1 MNKKFIKK
9 NIFMLIFMLMSLVG
23 VVALLIM
30 VLFEHQ
36 SMKEYDKKKKELL
49 EKIHT
54 IVKQKYTPVKV
65 NIIRINKDIAG
76 YNQEITKIQKKF
88 GHPYALALKSFAEVV
103 GINLNEFKEKFD
115 TYWKDE
121 GGRATRDLIYLRYK
135 LRRFNEDFERHK
147 SSWDQAMNAFMLEA
161 QKVTLEKIDV
171 SNVDG
176 IFLAAMGKGR
186 RFSDTPKNCLKFM
199 IGMRNLM
206 IKYFA
211 EKKIEC
217 ETTDFSFN
225 YTQEP
230 LVSDIEKIARAWE
243 IVADLTKRIADA
255 KVNLKQDVL
264 ELVSFSKRG
273 LDGEKDDNYIMYRF
287 TFTVNGDLNT
297 IRRIVDK
304 LYEAYKENR
313 VYAIRNI
320 KLNRVT
326 DSIDDILEE
335 SESIKDELD
344 YDTKDTK
351 DKELKPENRQPP
363 GGVSALNQKRFGLP
377 SSIDEKTTL
386 NPRTSLKKK
395 TVKKAKKKILG
406 PKDRGY
412 GDIIIEKNNIC
423 IAEFDV
429 DYIVFDDS
437 PNN

>member
-49 EKIHT
+49 DKIHT

-65 NIIRINKDIAG
+65 NITRINKDIAG
-76 YNQEITKIQKKF
+76 YNQEIKKIQKKF

-103 GINLNEFKEKFD
+103 DINLNEFKEKFG

-121 GGRATRDLIYLRYK
+121 EGRATRDLRYLRYK
-135 LRRFNEDFERHK
+135 LRRFSEDFEKHK

-176 IFLAAMGKGR
+176 IFLATMGKGR

-211 EKKIEC
+211 GKKIEC
-217 ETTDFSFN
+217 ETTDFSFK
-225 YTQEP
+225 YAKEP
-230 LVSDIEKIARAWE
+230 FASDIEKIARAWE
-243 IVADLTKRIADA
+243 IVADLAKRIADA
-255 KVNLKQDVL
+255 KVNPKKDVL

-273 LDGEKDDNYIMYRF
+273 LDGEKDGNYIMYRF

-344 YDTKDTK
+344 YDAK
-351 DKELKPENRQPP
+351 DKELKPENRQPA
-363 GGVSALNQKRFGLP
+363 GGAPTLNQKRFGLP
-377 SSIDEKTTL
+377 SSIDEKKTL

-395 TVKKAKKKILG
+395 PVKKDKKKILG

-412 GDIIIEKNNIC
+412 GDIIVEKNNIC